1 MAGAGDRHQPRHT
14 VEALGIFLMSA
25 SIAATAWSFGSPA
38 TLGPDTP
45 AGFDADDR
53 QTEGRQPMIEHRRH
67 AAGLEYDA
75 PTGGAFA
82 SEAAIASGVD
92 AVSRS

>member
-1 MAGAGDRHQPRHT
+1 
-14 VEALGIFLMSA
+14 
-25 SIAATAWSFGSPA
+25 
-38 TLGPDTP
+38 
-45 AGFDADDR
+45 
-53 QTEGRQPMIEHRRH
+53 MIEHRRH

>member
-1 MAGAGDRHQPRHT
+1 MGRQRLQGLIR
-14 VEALGIFLMSA
+14 L
-25 SIAATAWSFGSPA
+25 PA
-38 TLGPDTP
+38 
-45 AGFDADDR
+45 FDADDR